1 MSDFDLNNVIS
12 KLAAFDQQ
20 DGFER
25 KIELFSYRSQKEEKR
40 NI

>member
-12 KLAAFDQQ
+12 KLEAFDQQ

-25 KIELFSYRSQKEEKR
+25 KIELFLIVVKKEEKR